1 MLSMVPG
8 LGAMT
13 AASILMALVV
23 EMVCPPSTVATPAK
37 GRQCGRSRCGRFFR
51 PRQLPLMAHVGTT
64 ELAFIGSDNI
74 GTDLMIKVLYGSSWI
89 CNEQLSS

>member
-1 MLSMVPG
+1 
-8 LGAMT
+8 
-13 AASILMALVV
+13 
-23 EMVCPPSTVATPAK
+23 
-37 GRQCGRSRCGRFFR
+37 
-51 PRQLPLMAHVGTT
+51 MAHVGTT